1 MEVEVDQSFKRW
13 LFHQNDAIILEQ
25 MHKVLNLEIL
35 KHNDKI
41 WQVHTEIYQ
50 KMSFTSLYLE
60 ISSQPMIYTN

>member
-1 MEVEVDQSFKRW
+1 MDGEVDQSFKRW
-13 LFHQNDAIILEQ
+13 LLHHNDAIILEQ

-60 ISSQPMIYTN
+60 VSSQPMIYTN